1 MAKSKFTE
9 FVDKAKDV
17 TVQAAGKVAEV
28 TTNAVAATQKAVS
41 ETAQKIN
48 DSIEE
53 KKKAEAAVRQAEID
67 RAMEELAGTFAEYFL
82 GLLGASP
89 IELTKRRIED
99 IKNSFPIPR
108 EQCVVWADAEFDL
121 RPSGVVCT
129 ECGVYIRS
137 NIGVWNNK
145 KKGEDGKTETVKS
158 HLFFYAWEDFEAE
171 WFVGSTE
178 EENKMLTVE
187 PQCRERFI
195 ETCKSVA
202 EKQSTSIDEL
212 ADIDISDNIAEGV
225 ITKVA
230 PISAAAVES
239 AQAAIFVEQK
249 ASINTPAGHGE
260 MAEEAITMLDRL
272 IGLDAKV
279 VGRDNAKDGADR
291 MIGND
296 IFIQTKY
303 YNSARGSLEACF
315 RPEDGMYRYMN
326 GDTPMQLEV
335 PKDQYERVLAG
346 FKRKIEAGK
355 VPGVS
360 DPNQAELI
368 VRKGKLTYKQA
379 VNLTKPGTI
388 ESLTYDVLTGAV
400 ICSCAFGITFVAT
413 MFLTWRRTGDI
424 KQAIQAGASAG
435 IQVFGISFIQHIV
448 VSQVARTGLANAM
461 IAPSAYI
468 VSKLGSHTTQVIVN
482 GIRALGGKAPIYGA
496 AASKHLAKVLRSNV
510 LTSAITFTIF
520 SIPETYNLAT
530 KKASVAQYSKNM
542 SVLAGS
548 IVGGAGGAIA
558 AGVAS
563 AKIAGVAG
571 TTVAPGVGTV
581 IGIAGGFVGGV
592 VGAKAVDVVGDIL
605 HEDDIETWS
614 RLFNAY
620 VSSIISEYMLDS
632 EEMDKLIALLDKIE
646 QKEFKKLFTT
656 LQKADEQEKI
666 IRDFI
671 TPHFD
676 AVISEREQFVLPTGD
691 EIIDAISEN

>member
-1 MAKSKFTE
+1 
-9 FVDKAKDV
+9 
-17 TVQAAGKVAEV
+17 
-28 TTNAVAATQKAVS
+28 
-41 ETAQKIN
+41 
-48 DSIEE
+48 
-53 KKKAEAAVRQAEID
+53 
-67 RAMEELAGTFAEYFL
+67 
-82 GLLGASP
+82 
-89 IELTKRRIED
+89 
-99 IKNSFPIPR
+99 
-108 EQCVVWADAEFDL
+108 
-121 RPSGVVCT
+121 
-129 ECGVYIRS
+129 
-137 NIGVWNNK
+137 
-145 KKGEDGKTETVKS
+145 
-158 HLFFYAWEDFEAE
+158 
-171 WFVGSTE
+171 
-178 EENKMLTVE
+178 
-187 PQCRERFI
+187 
-195 ETCKSVA
+195 
-202 EKQSTSIDEL
+202 
-212 ADIDISDNIAEGV
+212 
-225 ITKVA
+225 
-230 PISAAAVES
+230 
-239 AQAAIFVEQK
+239 
-249 ASINTPAGHGE
+249 
-260 MAEEAITMLDRL
+260 
-272 IGLDAKV
+272 
-279 VGRDNAKDGADR
+279 
-291 MIGND
+291 
-296 IFIQTKY
+296 
-303 YNSARGSLEACF
+303 
-315 RPEDGMYRYMN
+315 MYRYMN

-360 DPNQAELI
+360 DPNQAEQI

-388 ESLTYDVLTGAV
+388 ESLTYDALTGAV